1 MQLDRRIPA
10 VYVDVE
16 DRSVTGTVSDVV
28 RSAYNVIISDRGP
41 HNRVVEVDSV
51 SDFISMFGSPN
62 IDKTGQS
69 HYLCVKHL
77 QMSQKL
83 YVTRPV
89 MDDATLSNVI
99 IKYNDPNGSSQRLY
113 GNYSFTHDS
122 TTVNTDRDG
131 LGFVHIDD
139 YIYSIAD
146 NHNLANKIVNIDTT
160 SNQIILDS
168 AYTGTTTVDAD
179 AYLYYPGL
187 IKIYDQSVTPP
198 VEFSGFILTNNSNII
213 RYTTEFGESQ
223 ITIGMWLKL
232 PDSDNTYYQ
241 VIDMDIYNNQIILDK
256 TYDGSTNTNATIQI
270 YQPFSVFSI
279 GSMNDSSEINPLD
292 TDNIF
297 TIYSIGPGEWYNNL
311 RFIGYRNIE
320 YEYRYIDTYGNPL
333 YKYAFM
339 NLALYEE
346 QIDGSLKLLEGPW
359 IVSLIRTTPQGEIVR
374 DIVTG
379 DELYIETVINKYS
392 RQLKCVSALGAAKLA
407 PSSTD
412 PIETARAE
420 QLRLQ
425 LLTIFQEGTV
435 LKTNNVG
442 LGGVKLNDGSSGSQ
456 YDSQGRLNLQDNT
469 ILRGKVAQAYNGT
482 LTSVDGTIE
491 NITQSIYPWF
501 IFDYVYCGG
510 YDSIILDAARQLVDF
525 RDDCLLLA
533 DTGGIRL
540 SADEDI
546 NARMLSVPW
555 NTYNAALYTQY
566 RKIFDT
572 FTGKEFYITPVYH
585 AIERHLYTDDKYWYA
600 EPVAGIEKGAISEPI
615 TLAYRPNLTK
625 LGDLTDVE
633 LNPVIV
639 EPDGIYILT
648 QLTTWKR
655 LSVLKRM
662 HVVKFIHFL
671 KHQIPVLLKDLLQ
684 RKATQY
690 WKSQAS
696 LRLNNFLNKY
706 IESSQIDRYVALE
719 SFSVDV
725 QFNTAESE
733 IVAIVQIKPIRAIE
747 KITVHIIVT

>member
-16 DRSVTGTVSDVV
+16 DRSVTGKVSDVV
-28 RSAYNVIISDRGP
+28 RSAYNVIVSDRGP
-41 HNRVVEVDSV
+41 HNRVVEVNSV
-51 SDFISMFGSPN
+51 SDFISMFGNPN

-89 MDDATLSNVI
+89 MDDATLSNVT
-99 IKYNDPNGSSQRLY
+99 IKYNDPNGSYQRLY

-131 LGFVHIDD
+131 LGFVHIGD

-168 AYTGTTTVDAD
+168 AYTGTTTVNAD

-187 IKIYDQSVTPP
+187 TKIYDQSVTPP
-198 VEFSGFILTNNSNII
+198 VEFSGFILTNNSNIV

-232 PDSDNTYYQ
+232 PDDRYYQ

-256 TYDGSTNTNATIQI
+256 TYSGPTNTSATIQI

-279 GSMNDSSEINPLD
+279 GSMNSSTDINPLD
-292 TDNIF
+292 TDNVF

-346 QIDGSLKLLEGPW
+346 QHDGSLKLLEGPW
-359 IVSLIRTTPQGEIVR
+359 IVSLIRITPQGEIVR

-379 DELYIETVINKYS
+379 DELYIETVINRYS
-392 RQLKCVSALGAAKLA
+392 RQLKCISALGASKLS

-412 PIETARAE
+412 PVETARAE

-442 LGGVKLNDGSSGSQ
+442 LGGVKLNNGSSGSQ

-469 ILRGKVAQAYNGT
+469 ILRGKIAQAYNGT
-482 LTSVDGTIE
+482 LASVDGSIE

-510 YDSIILDAARQLVDF
+510 YDSIILDAARQLVDL

-566 RKIFDT
+566 RKIFDV

-585 AIERHLYTDDKYWYA
+585 AIERHLYTDDRYWYA
-600 EPVAGIEKGAISEPI
+600 EPVAGVEKGAISEPI

-639 EPDGIYILT
+639 EPDGVYILT

-655 LSVLKRM
+655 LSVLKRI

-690 WKSQAS
+690 WKSQAL

-706 IESSQIDRYVALE
+706 IETSQIDRYVALE